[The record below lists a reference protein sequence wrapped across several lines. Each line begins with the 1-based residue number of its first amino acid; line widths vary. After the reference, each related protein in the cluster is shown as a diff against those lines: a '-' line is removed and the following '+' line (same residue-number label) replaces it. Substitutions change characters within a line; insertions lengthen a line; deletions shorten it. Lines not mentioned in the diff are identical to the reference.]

1 MIMRKAASCC
11 QPLHEMVV
19 PRGAR
24 TVRGPLPSG
33 GFAEEVFSTLGMV
46 YGSFS
51 IEKSK
56 VFLSFEY
63 IAFRMMPGNSDQN
76 SVLIDN
82 LYPLHSPLRH
92 YYYVT
97 SLSHRNYSSLFSS

>member
-33 GFAEEVFSTLGMV
+33 DFAEEVFSILGMV
-46 YGSFS
+46 YSSFS

-63 IAFRMMPGNSDQN
+63 IAFRIMPGN

-82 LYPLHSPLRH
+82 LYPLRSPLRH

-97 SLSHRNYSSLFSS
+97 SLCHRNYSSLFSS

>member
-46 YGSFS
+46 YSSFPV
-51 IEKSK
+51 ER
-56 VFLSFEY
+56 LSSY
-63 IAFRMMPGNSDQN
+63 WT
-76 SVLIDN
+76 VN
-82 LYPLHSPLRH
+82 LHLKR
-92 YYYVT
+92 
-97 SLSHRNYSSLFSS
+97 RNVVAALAAARFPTVK